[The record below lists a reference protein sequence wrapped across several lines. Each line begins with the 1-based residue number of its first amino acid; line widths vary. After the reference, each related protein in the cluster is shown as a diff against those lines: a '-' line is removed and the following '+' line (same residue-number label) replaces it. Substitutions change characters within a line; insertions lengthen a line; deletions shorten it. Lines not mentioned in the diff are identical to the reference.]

1 MLGFSTRKPV
11 TTRRTNSP
19 PIIDILK
26 RNHGMRLLG
35 SIRETSEN
43 TQLAR
48 NRKVINKYLRRIER
62 TSDQTLSLD
71 SYGFCCFVFKKFLI
85 IIEVPEDDEAKWFLS
100 AKVFDLS
107 KSRSDTKTKS
117 NQRKEAMQ
125 LSGMQLGTKGAT
137 LGLSG
142 NELNLC
148 FSMPVAGLK
157 FNGMADIIEDFMQ
170 SAVEINAR
178 LQNVR

>member
-1 MLGFSTRKPV
+1 
-11 TTRRTNSP
+11 
-19 PIIDILK
+19 
-26 RNHGMRLLG
+26 MRLLG
-35 SIRETSEN
+35 SIWETSEN
-43 TQLAR
+43 TQLVR

-71 SYGFCCFVFKKFLI
+71 SHGFCCFAFQKFLI

-100 AKVFDLS
+100 AKVFDL
-107 KSRSDTKTKS
+107 KSRSDTKIKL
-117 NQRKEAMQ
+117 NQRKEAVQ

-137 LGLSG
+137 LGLDG

-148 FSMPVAGLK
+148 FSMPVTGLK
-157 FNGMADIIEDFMQ
+157 YNGMADILEDFMQ

-178 LQNVR
+178 LRNVR

>member
-1 MLGFSTRKPV
+1 
-11 TTRRTNSP
+11 
-19 PIIDILK
+19 
-26 RNHGMRLLG
+26 
-35 SIRETSEN
+35 
-43 TQLAR
+43 
-48 NRKVINKYLRRIER
+48 
-62 TSDQTLSLD
+62 
-71 SYGFCCFVFKKFLI
+71 
-85 IIEVPEDDEAKWFLS
+85 
-100 AKVFDLS
+100 
-107 KSRSDTKTKS
+107 
-117 NQRKEAMQ
+117 MQ

>member
-11 TTRRTNSP
+11 TMRRTSSP
-19 PIIDILK
+19 PIIDTLK
-26 RNHGMRLLG
+26 RNHSMRLLG
-35 SIRETSEN
+35 SIWETSEN

-48 NRKVINKYLRRIER
+48 NRKVINKYLRRIKR

-71 SYGFCCFVFKKFLI
+71 SHGFCCFPFKKFLI
-85 IIEVPEDDEAKWFLS
+85 IIEVPEDDEATWFLY
-100 AKVFDLS
+100 AKVFDL
-107 KSRSDTKTKS
+107 KIGSDTKTKL
-117 NQRKEAMQ
+117 NQRKEAVQ

-137 LGLSG
+137 LGLDG

-148 FSMPVAGLK
+148 FSMPVVGLK
-157 FNGMADIIEDFMQ
+157 YNEMTDCIEDFMQ

-178 LQNVR
+178 LRNVR